1 MEIFM
6 VKLVGSLLLAMTGIV
21 LAVSIYRFEQKK
33 LRITDAFISLILHIK
48 GQIDCFCMPLCDIL
62 KTIPKELDIPCPEG
76 EQENFGAMIESSKI
90 YLDGETYRL
99 LWSFYSEF
107 GSMYREEQL
116 KRCDYY
122 IQALG
127 EQRKL
132 LFDDLPARAKI
143 GSALCICSVIGILI
157 LLW

>member
-1 MEIFM
+1 M
-6 VKLVGSLLLAMTGIV
+6 VKLVGSLLLTLTGIV

-33 LRITDAFISLILHIK
+33 LRVTDAFISLILHIK
-48 GQIDCFCMPLCDIL
+48 GQIDCYCMPLCDIL
-62 KTIPKELDIPCPEG
+62 KTRPEGLDIPCPKDA
-76 EQENFGAMIESSKI
+76 QEDLGAMIESSKI

-99 LWSFYSEF
+99 LWRFYSEF
-107 GSMYREEQL
+107 GSMYRDEQL
-116 KRCDYY
+116 RRCDYY
-122 IQALG
+122 IQALS

>member
-1 MEIFM
+1 M
-6 VKLVGSLLLAMTGIV
+6 VKLVGSLLLTMTGIV

-33 LRITDAFISLILHIK
+33 LRVTDAFISLILHIK
-48 GQIDCFCMPLCDIL
+48 GQIDCYSMPLCDIL
-62 KTIPKELDIPCPEG
+62 KTVDGLDIPCPKEAR
-76 EQENFGAMIESSKI
+76 EDFGQMLESCRI

-99 LWSFYSEF
+99 LWRFYSEF

-116 KRCDYY
+116 RRCDYY
-122 IQALG
+122 IEALS